1 MVGVKRKVGKT
12 DKSSHPSHLNIDGD
26 DVIQNIPHSP
36 RSPRE
41 LWEKVKQKYHLIE
54 FHALPDYLRDNEFI
68 LAGYRANWPLKQ
80 TLWSI
85 FTLHNET
92 LNIWT

>member
-1 MVGVKRKVGKT
+1 MVGVQRKVIKLNLA
-12 DKSSHPSHLNIDGD
+12 PSDLNTNSDN
-26 DVIQNIPHSP
+26 VIQDSSRSP

-41 LWEKVKQKYHLIE
+41 LWEKVKRKYHLVG

-68 LAGYRANWPLKQ
+68 LAGYRADWPLKQ
-80 TLWSI
+80 TLWSM